1 MNYCTLDDLV
11 ELYSEK
17 TLIQLTDRVNR
28 PAQNLDAALI
38 ERAIEDAESE
48 IDLHLEGR
56 YQLPLPSVPRVLK
69 RIAGSLAYANL
80 HTNLGDTHPALRA
93 AEHSRR
99 MLSGIAKGTLSIGLD
114 VTGNPVQIANTVQIS
129 AGRNDFGGNW

>member
-1 MNYCTLDDLV
+1 MSYCTLDDLV
-11 ELYSEK
+11 ELYGEK

-28 PAQNLDAALI
+28 PAITLDATLI

-56 YQLPLPSVPRVLK
+56 YPLPLPSVPRVLK

-80 HTNLGDTHPALRA
+80 HTNLSEGHPVLRA
-93 AEHSRR
+93 AEHSRKL
-99 MLSGIAKGTLSIGLD
+99 LSGIAKGVLSIGLD
-114 VTGNPVQIANTVQIS
+114 ESGSPVAVADTVQIS
-129 AGRNDFGGNW
+129 VGRNDFAGSW